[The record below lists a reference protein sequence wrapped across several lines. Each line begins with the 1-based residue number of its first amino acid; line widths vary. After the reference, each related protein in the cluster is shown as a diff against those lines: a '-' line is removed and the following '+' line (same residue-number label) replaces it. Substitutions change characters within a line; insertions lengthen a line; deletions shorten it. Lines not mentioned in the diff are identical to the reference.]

1 MPDRQPLETPAGC
14 FDLAVTVAPQDI
26 DANGHANN
34 VVYLRWVQEAA
45 TSHWFAAVEPTLA
58 ASVSWVV
65 VRHEI
70 DYKKPA
76 QLGDAL
82 IVRTWVG
89 EMTRVTSER
98 FCDVIR
104 RSDGLLLAKAR
115 TIWCT
120 FDPATGRPVR
130 IPAGTRS
137 YFGGAD
143 AQPAADA
150 GNPEH
155 PEGS

>member
-1 MPDRQPLETPAGC
+1 MPDRQSPDPPAGC
-14 FDLAVTVAPQDI
+14 FDLAVSVAPEDI

-45 TSHWFAAVEPTLA
+45 TAHWFAAVEPTPA

-76 QLGDAL
+76 QLGDEL
-82 IVRTWVG
+82 IVRTWIG

-104 RSDGLLLAKAR
+104 KSDGLVLAKAR

-130 IPAGTRS
+130 IPPETRS
-137 YFGGAD
+137 YFDRPGDRPAD
-143 AQPAADA
+143 DRQVPP
-150 GNPEH
+150 N
-155 PEGS
+155 

>member
-1 MPDRQPLETPAGC
+1 MPDSQPPETPAGC
-14 FDLAVTVAPQDI
+14 FDLAVTVAAEDI

-45 TSHWFAAVEPTLA
+45 TAHWFAAVEPTLA

-76 QLGDAL
+76 RLGDEL
-82 IVRTWVG
+82 IVRTWIG

-104 RSDGLLLAKAR
+104 RSDGLVLARAR

-130 IPAGTRS
+130 IPPGTRS
-137 YFGGAD
+137 SFGGAD
-143 AQPAADA
+143 GRREADA
-150 GNPEH
+150 GGVESP
-155 PEGS
+155 GRT